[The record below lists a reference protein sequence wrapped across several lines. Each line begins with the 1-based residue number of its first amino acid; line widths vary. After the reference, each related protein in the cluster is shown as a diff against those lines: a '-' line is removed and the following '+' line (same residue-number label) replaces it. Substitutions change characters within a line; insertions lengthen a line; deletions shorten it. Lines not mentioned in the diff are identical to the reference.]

1 MFSQFSSSFDDD
13 SKMTTTDSCS
23 YNTPGSINGWHSP
36 DTSSSFH
43 NGAISKNS
51 YHNGFQDLRNDK
63 DNYSIKS
70 DKDYRNDRDEER
82 CSRSPKNIN
91 LTNGMKNVNISNGVI
106 PKKLNRQSSADGEV
120 VNGHSSYERKGAHSS
135 PSHNSNSYEGS
146 PNKSKVCCG
155 DFIFHFTF
163 VTATYWQI
171 VSSFQWP
178 ALDKVHH

>member
-1 MFSQFSSSFDDD
+1 MSLHFYFSFDDD

-36 DTSSSFH
+36 DTSASFH

-70 DKDYRNDRDEER
+70 DKDYRNDKDEER

-91 LTNGMKNVNISNGVI
+91 LTNGIKNVNISNGVI
-106 PKKLNRQSSADGEV
+106 PKKLNKQSSIDGEV
-120 VNGHSSYERKGAHSS
+120 INGHNAYDRKSAHSS
-135 PSHNSNSYEGS
+135 PSHNSSSYEGS
-146 PNKSKVCCG
+146 PNKSKVCVETIKCL
-155 DFIFHFTF
+155 F
-163 VTATYWQI
+163 
-171 VSSFQWP
+171 
-178 ALDKVHH
+178 